1 MLAEHPAP
9 RRGRH
14 MRIQLPVRL
23 AAALTLLLAGVTA
36 AAASAD
42 PGDAVQLRTLSNR
55 ADLISGGDALLEVA
69 LTAPATGLKVL
80 AGDRDV
86 TGAFRAI
93 DPTHYQGIV
102 TGLTDGPNVVT
113 AQTSDGDGARL
124 LVTNHPT
131 GGPVFSGPQIQPWYC
146 LPGAI
151 DAQCNRPISYDYQ
164 YMSSV
169 TGKWAAYDPKSPPV
183 DVDTTTTDQ
192 GKTVP
197 YVVRI
202 ESGDVDRS
210 AYSIA
215 VLYDGSAPIDR
226 WTGPPAWNHKVVI
239 THGGGCAGMH
249 TEGVTPSVLDT
260 NSLGRGFAVM
270 STALE
275 DSNQDCNLVVQA
287 ESVMMTKEHLIEA
300 YGDIRYVIGIGS
312 SGGSLAANQIANAYP
327 GLYDGL
333 LVGATFPDMMQTDML
348 DCLQMHRY
356 FDSPQKWAVGV
367 AWTEAFEAAAED
379 KQSTAV
385 CRLESAPGGP
395 EDYSNIYNA
404 SSPAWCNMSSHEPEK
419 VYNPTTNPGGVRCS
433 IQDYMVNILGLRE
446 PQYWGPVEKKI
457 GHGFAN
463 RPYDNVGVLYGLHA
477 LQAGTITTAQFVDLN
492 VKVGATDID
501 YGSQTARV
509 EAEPVGLDAA
519 HRSGMLDDASNL
531 DRVPIIDIPNP
542 GDNYD
547 IHDKW
552 KSWALRAR
560 LDKANGHHDNHLIWY
575 GPDRSGM
582 AFNVGD
588 GNAFLLMDK
597 WLTAIEHD
605 TSAKSLEQK
614 VRDDKPNDPLARDRC
629 DLPTAES
636 CNTVMSPY
644 GSVRMGAGDSSA
656 SDVMKCQLKPLV
668 ASDFTPI
675 QFTAAQWTALQATF
689 PNGVCDYTRPG
700 VGQRPAV
707 PWQTY
712 DVTGGRPLGA
722 APVSEPLDAVTPVVP
737 EVPWVVLLP
746 LLGAAVLV
754 GGQRLRSAR

>member
-1 MLAEHPAP
+1 
-9 RRGRH
+9 
-14 MRIQLPVRL
+14 MRLHVPVRL
-23 AAALTLLLAGVTA
+23 AIALALVSGGVTA
-36 AAASAD
+36 SAASAD
-42 PGDAVQLRTLSNR
+42 PATGLQLRTLSNR
-55 ADLISGGDALLEVA
+55 ADLISGGDALMEVLLPA
-69 LTAPATGLKVL
+69 AATGLKVL
-80 AGDRDV
+80 AGGRDV
-86 TGAFRAI
+86 TAAFRAV
-93 DPTHYQGIV
+93 DPTHYQGV
-102 TGLTDGPNVVT
+102 VDGLALGPNLIT
-113 AQTSDGDGARL
+113 AQTADGQGARL
-124 LVTNHPT
+124 TVTNH
-131 GGPVFSGPQIQPWYC
+131 GIQGPVFSGPQVQPWYC
-146 LPGAI
+146 LPGAL
-151 DAQCNRPISYDYQ
+151 DAQCNRPITYAYQ
-164 YMSSV
+164 YKSKV
-169 TGKWAAYDPKSPPV
+169 TGKFAAYDPSSPPA
-183 DVDTTTTDQ
+183 DLTTTTTDQ

-202 ESGDVDRS
+202 ESGDIDRS

-215 VLYDGSAPIDR
+215 VLDDGSEPFDR

-249 TEGVTPSVLDT
+249 TEGVTPSVLDA
-260 NSLGRGFAVM
+260 NSLGRGFAVL

-275 DSNQDCNLVVQA
+275 DSNQNCNLVVQA
-287 ESVMMTKEHLIEA
+287 ESVMMAKEHLTEA

-333 LVGATFPDMMQTDML
+333 IVGATFPDMMQTDML

-404 SSPAWCNMSSHEPEK
+404 PSPAWCNMSSHEPEK

-433 IQDYMVNILGLRE
+433 IQDYMVNILGLRTPE
-446 PQYWGPVEKKI
+446 HWGPVEKSI
-457 GHGFAN
+457 GRGFAN

-477 LQAGTITTAQFVDLN
+477 LQAGTITAAQFVDLN

-501 YGSQTARV
+501 YGSQATRV
-509 EAEPVGLDAA
+509 EGEPEGLDAA

-575 GPDRSGM
+575 GPDRSGL
-582 AFNVGD
+582 AANVGD

-597 WLTAIEHD
+597 WLTALEAD
-605 TSAKSLEQK
+605 KRDAPLEQK
-614 VRDDKPNDPLARDRC
+614 VREDKPNDPLAHDRC
-629 DLPTAES
+629 DLPTQET
-636 CNTVMSPY
+636 CNTLMSPY

-656 SDVMKCQLKPLV
+656 SDVMKCQLTPLV
-668 ASDFTPI
+668 QSDFTPI

-689 PNGVCDYTRPG
+689 PKGVCDYTKPG
-700 VGQRPAV
+700 VGQQPTVA
-707 PWQTY
+707 WSTY
-712 DVTGGRPLGA
+712 DFTGGRPLGA
-722 APVSEPLDAVTPVVP
+722 APTSEPVLDPGPDVP
-737 EVPWVVLLP
+737 EAPFVLLLP
-746 LLGAAVLV
+746 VAAAVLLAF
-754 GGQRLRSAR
+754 RARKRVAR